1 MDLRQAE
8 AIGAVSGEKLVDI
21 KPLVDDN
28 GVAVVPYGVTS
39 LGRQCL
45 RYDVKILFIPETVE
59 ALEERLGGYLP
70 EFSTIVSYQ
79 GMGIP
84 DISSYH
90 EGVVD
95 LRFIKRFAEFP
106 PFVNK
111 YEKMQNFIV
120 GDDFEIIEI
129 QNYHD
134 GSCPVEVIGNQGP
147 IVAIDGAL
155 YKDNGETLVYYPQ
168 PQGPSSVIS
177 LSDKTTAIGKRAF
190 SGVRAKK
197 LTLSENVATLEAEAF
212 ETAHINEIVIKNSNI
227 NLEIEERPTWR
238 DTYVCGPFSCFFG
251 KEIKYPEGMEC
262 FSRGAFLGASSI
274 SKLNIPK
281 SVHTIEKEAFRDN
294 RDLALFIPDTVRS
307 VDPHAICAPAS
318 LSLPSCCSADW
329 AEVAAAVGGGSVI
342 AIRGSEENS
351 FTHAHYRPCDD
362 LNSNTQCRLGKG
374 YAPSAIDEC
383 FMDGSIKKFNHKIRI
398 ALTRL
403 AMAGDA
409 SWGPSEE
416 AMEEYRKY
424 VAKNAK
430 KAAKAFEGEKD
441 GALCAELLTS
451 LGYSVNG
458 LLSKAKKEAATKK
471 RSLAEL
477 CADAI
482 ELMKKGDASG
492 LGAIEKQAS
501 KVRPAVSLELLVN
514 AAVKGDE
521 ALIDRLYD
529 IFGSFEMPCIA
540 LSRAVAC
547 GNDSAARALFKHGAS
562 FDDSFEPIEIKGD
575 TYAKQENRRNK
586 YLRDFLMRRDVDG
599 NPESCGLDGSIFFM
613 TLSSKS
619 EPLLKA
625 YASEGLLTPREM
637 KGFILASLVDAY
649 ERPSKPKR
657 GLAKRLYKEGGNVG
671 YPVALTFQGGRQGHY
686 FAIDAFED
694 LIFPGC
700 SIESVEAVCSI
711 MPERVNDM
719 WDVGLLRYEPEI
731 IKAML
736 PHLKSEGFANTAALL
751 NYLARNDM
759 AAEIGALENWGAA
772 LPEKALTKAAEIAS
786 SAGSVSATAALIEL
800 KSKLYGSSGENN
812 LAL

>member
-1 MDLRQAE
+1 MNLRQAE
-8 AIGAVSGEKLVDI
+8 AIGAVDGEKLVDV
-21 KPLVDDN
+21 KPLVDGN
-28 GVAVVPYGVTS
+28 GIAVVPYGVTS

-45 RYDVKILFIPETVE
+45 HYNVKILFIPETVE
-59 ALEERLGGYLP
+59 ALEERLGDHLP

-79 GMGIP
+79 GMGSP

-95 LRFIKRFAEFP
+95 LRFIRRFAEFP

-129 QNYHD
+129 RNYYD

-227 NLEIEERPTWR
+227 NLEIEERPSWR

-281 SVHTIEKEAFRDN
+281 SVHTIGKKAFGGN
-294 RDLALFIPDTVRS
+294 RDLALVVPDTVKN
-307 VDPHAICAPAS
+307 VDPHAIREPAS

-329 AEVAAAVGGGSVI
+329 EEIAAAVGAGSVI
-342 AIRGSEENS
+342 AIRGAEENS
-351 FTHAHYRPCDD
+351 FTHAHYRPHAD
-362 LNSNTQCRLGKG
+362 LNRNTRIRLGEG
-374 YAPSAIDEC
+374 YSPFAVDEC
-383 FMDGSIKKFNHKIRI
+383 FMDGSIKKFGHKIRI

-403 AMAGDA
+403 TMIGDA
-409 SWGPSEE
+409 SWAPSKK
-416 AMEEYRKY
+416 AAEEYRKY
-424 VAKNAK
+424 VAKNAN
-430 KAAKAFEGEKD
+430 KAVKAFEEEKD
-441 GALCAELLTS
+441 GVLCADLLTS
-451 LGYSVNG
+451 LGYSANE
-458 LLSKAKKEAATKK
+458 LLLKVKKEDAVKK
-471 RSLAEL
+471 KSLAEL
-477 CADAI
+477 CTDAI
-482 ELMKKGDASG
+482 KLMKKGDASG
-492 LGAIEKQAS
+492 LAPIEKQAS

-514 AAVKGDE
+514 AAIKGDE
-521 ALIDRLYD
+521 ALIDRLYGM
-529 IFGSFEMPCIA
+529 FGSFEMPCIA

-547 GNDSAARALFKHGAS
+547 GNDSTARALFKHGVS
-562 FDDSFEPIEIKGD
+562 FDESFEPIEIKGD
-575 TYAKQENRRNK
+575 TAARRENRRNR
-586 YLRDFLMRRDVDG
+586 YLRDFLIRRGVGD
-599 NPESCGLDGSIFFM
+599 NPESRNFDGGIFFM

-619 EPLLKA
+619 ESLLKA
-625 YASEGLLTPREM
+625 YAREGLLTPREM

-649 ERPSKPKR
+649 ERPSMPKR
-657 GLAKRLYKEGGNVG
+657 GLAKRLYNEGGNVG
-671 YPVALTFQGGRQGHY
+671 YPVALTFQGGKQGHY
-686 FAIDAFED
+686 FTIDAFED

-700 SIESVEAVCSI
+700 SIESVEAVCAV

-719 WDVGLLRYEPEI
+719 WDVGLLRHEPEI
-731 IKAML
+731 IKAIL
-736 PHLKSEGFANTAALL
+736 PHLKPEGFANTAALL

-759 AAEIGALENWGAA
+759 AVEIGALENWGSA
-772 LPEKALTKAAEIAS
+772 LPENALKKAAEIAS
-786 SAGSVSATAALIEL
+786 SAGNVSATAALIEL
-800 KSKLYGSSGENN
+800 KSKLYGPSGEDD
-812 LAL
+812 LTL